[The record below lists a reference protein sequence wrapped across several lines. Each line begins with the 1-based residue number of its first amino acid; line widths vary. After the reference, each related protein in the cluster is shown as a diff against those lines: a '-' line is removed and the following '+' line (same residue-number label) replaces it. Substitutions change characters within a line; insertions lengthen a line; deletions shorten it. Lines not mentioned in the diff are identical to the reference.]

1 MKLDAASHERKNNFD
16 VLRLAAATL
25 VLISHSFVVVGANE
39 PFVGHWPLGTLGVEI
54 FFAISGFLVAKS
66 WFAQPRLGAFAVKR
80 GLRIVPALAVIV
92 LALALVLGPAL
103 TEGSLGTYF
112 HSSQTYTYPVDN
124 VAATVSGGTVRHV
137 ALDLPG
143 VFTSNP
149 DHSVDKSLWTLPIE
163 VRAYIALALVGALGL
178 LSGGLPLLAI
188 GFFALSVM
196 PDSITTTPVIGSG
209 LDFLRGGGGEASHL
223 IAMFFFSALLYRYR
237 TRVALRADLAAVA
250 FVALVA
256 SVGDS
261 ARTPAA
267 DRRDPVPRPLPRL
280 PLVGRPARGDLARR
294 RVLRALPAR
303 LPGPADDR
311 PSLGRRHARSAGRS
325 GDRLSDH
332 LPARARLVA
341 RDREARAAP
350 EGLARGPADSARHR
364 PAPGHAGGGAAPA
377 PAQV

>member
-1 MKLDAASHERKNNFD
+1 MNLDAASHERKNNFD

-66 WFAQPRLGAFAVKR
+66 WFAQPRLRSFAVKR

-92 LALALVLGPAL
+92 LALALVLGPAV
-103 TEGSLGTYF
+103 TDGSLGTYF
-112 HSSQTYTYPVDN
+112 HSSDTYTYPVDN

-178 LSGGLPLLAI
+178 LSGGLPLLAL

-237 TRVALRADLAAVA
+237 TRVALRADLAARGARRARGV
-250 FVALVA
+250 
-256 SVGDS
+256 DRDP

-267 DRRDPVPRPLPRL
+267 GRRDPVPGSVPGL
-280 PLVGRPARGDLARR
+280 PLVGRPARGHLARR

-311 PSLGRRHARSAGRS
+311 PSLGRRRC
-325 GDRLSDH
+325 
-332 LPARARLVA
+332 
-341 RDREARAAP
+341 P
-350 EGLARGPADSARHR
+350 ERWSSR
-364 PAPGHAGGGAAPA
+364 
-377 PAQV
+377 